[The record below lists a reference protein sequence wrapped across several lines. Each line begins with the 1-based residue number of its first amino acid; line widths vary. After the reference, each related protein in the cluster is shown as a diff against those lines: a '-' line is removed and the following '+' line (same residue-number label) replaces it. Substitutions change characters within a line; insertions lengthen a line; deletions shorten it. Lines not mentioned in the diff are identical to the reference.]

1 MIQRVQT
8 IFLTL
13 AAAAILTMFFYPVSS
28 ITEFTTLKTETLE
41 TDYYHLFLTGFNDP
55 SADSKPQMSAWTFVP
70 ILVLTI
76 MLLVLIIYS
85 IFRFKNRFHQLKMV
99 KLSIFLNILLVAG
112 IFLNYHKFFTS
123 VPTMIETG
131 VGAYFLLV
139 TLVLLVVSHR
149 FILKDEKLIRSA
161 DRLR

>member
-13 AAAAILTMFFYPVSS
+13 AAAAILMMFFYPVSS
-28 ITEFTTLKTETLE
+28 ITEFTKMNTETLE

-55 SADSKPQMSAWTFVP
+55 STDSKPQMSSWTFIPVLVIT
-70 ILVLTI
+70 IL
-76 MLLVLIIYS
+76 LLILIIYS
-85 IFRFKNRFHQLKMV
+85 IFNFKNRFHQLKLV
-99 KLSIFLNILLVAG
+99 KISILLNILLVAG
-112 IFLNYHKFFTS
+112 IFLNYHKFFTT
-123 VPTMIETG
+123 VQTMIETG

-139 TLVLLVVSHR
+139 SLMLLVVAYR
-149 FILKDEKLIRSA
+149 YILKDEKLVRSA